1 MKKVVFI
8 LMFPVFVGTV
18 MAQTGTYEVKKFCK
32 EGLNVEGLQSDV
44 LTALY
49 NKCVEQIKP
58 QKVVIDDKGIRFEL
72 VGDGVIELECDVR
85 QEGKRW
91 FYDDYM
97 VIEKIG
103 RKKYVVRL
111 KNDSPLMYLSK
122 TE

>member
-8 LMFPVFVGTV
+8 LMFSIFVGTV

-32 EGLNVEGLQSDV
+32 EGFDVEGLQSDV

-72 VGDGVIELECDVR
+72 AGDGVIELECDVK
-85 QEGKRW
+85 QEDNRW
-91 FYDDYM
+91 IYEDFLMIDE
-97 VIEKIG
+97 ISKG
-103 RKKYVVRL
+103 KYVVRL
-111 KNDSPLMYLSK
+111 KNNSPLMYLSK